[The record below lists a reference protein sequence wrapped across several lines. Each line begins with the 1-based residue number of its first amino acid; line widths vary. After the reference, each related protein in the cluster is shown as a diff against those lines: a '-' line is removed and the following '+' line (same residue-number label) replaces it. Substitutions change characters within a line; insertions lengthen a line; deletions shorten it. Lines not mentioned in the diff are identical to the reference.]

1 MAKLNLSLRAM
12 YTEHMITAFT
22 ENLVNMFKFKLGY
35 YNVSVHSH
43 QLSKKN
49 SVTRN
54 YKELRKK
61 HKRPS
66 VRFEQM

>member
-1 MAKLNLSLRAM
+1 
-12 YTEHMITAFT
+12 
-22 ENLVNMFKFKLGY
+22 MFGFKLK
-35 YNVSVHSH
+35 YNVLVHSH

-49 SVTRN
+49 SVTHN
-54 YKELRKK
+54 YKEPRKK